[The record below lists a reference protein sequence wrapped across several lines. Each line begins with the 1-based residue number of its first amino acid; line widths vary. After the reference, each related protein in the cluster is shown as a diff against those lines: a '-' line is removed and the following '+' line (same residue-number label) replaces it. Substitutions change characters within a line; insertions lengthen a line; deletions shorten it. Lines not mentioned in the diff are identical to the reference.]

1 MGGFL
6 NMVGL
11 TQQTFMFFVPTK
23 DDQHLGCEMG
33 GTTI

>member
-6 NMVGL
+6 KMVGL
-11 TQQTFMFFVPTK
+11 TQQTHGFLFPTK